1 MLFSNTYNQLTN
13 SSKGIYKAK
22 GSKFIAYAII
32 VKSEEQVAGEI
43 NKIKKLDKNASHYC
57 YAYIIKPDKSIEKVN
72 DDGEPKNSAGKPI
85 IGQIKSKDLTNCL
98 IVVVRYFGG
107 TKLGIPGLIKAYKNA
122 ALEAIQNNK
131 IECIDITEMY
141 SLKFSFEQLNSVM
154 NILKNHN
161 ANIIN
166 HKNEMMSEIKC
177 SITLKNSK
185 IFYDKISKNHK
196 IDIKYLKTKQ

>member
-1 MLFSNTYNQLTN
+1 MLFSTTYNQITN
-13 SSKGIYKAK
+13 NSKGIYKAK

-32 VKSEEQVAGEI
+32 VKSEEQVLDKI
-43 NKIKKLDKNASHYC
+43 NKIKKLDKNANHYC
-57 YAYIIKPDKSIEKVN
+57 FAYIIKPDKSIEKVN

-85 IGQIKSKDLTNCL
+85 LGQIKSKDLTNCL

-107 TKLGIPGLIKAYKNA
+107 TKLGIPGLIKAYKYA

-141 SLKFSFEQLNSVM
+141 SLKFSYEELNLVM
-154 NILKNHN
+154 NILKNYN

-166 HKNEMMSEIKC
+166 HKNDIISEIEC

-185 IFYDKISKNHK
+185 NFYDKISKNHK
-196 IDIKYLKTKQ
+196 IDIKYLKTK

>member
-1 MLFSNTYNQLTN
+1 MLFSTTYNQITN
-13 SSKGIYKAK
+13 NSKGIYKAK
-22 GSKFIAYAII
+22 GSKFIAYAIL
-32 VKSEEQVAGEI
+32 VKSEEQVLDEI
-43 NKIKKLDKNASHYC
+43 NKIKKLDKNANHYC
-57 YAYIIKPDKSIEKVN
+57 FAYIIKPDKSIEKVN

-85 IGQIKSKDLTNCL
+85 LGQIKSKDLTNCL

-141 SLKFSFEQLNSVM
+141 SLKFSYEELNLVM
-154 NILKNHN
+154 NILKNYN
-161 ANIIN
+161 AKIIN
-166 HKNEMMSEIKC
+166 HKNDMISEIEC

-185 IFYDKISKNHK
+185 NFYDKISKNHK
-196 IDIKYLKTKQ
+196 IDIKYLKTK

>member
-1 MLFSNTYNQLTN
+1 MLFSTTYNQIIN
-13 SSKGIYKAK
+13 NSKGIYKAK

-32 VKSEEQVAGEI
+32 VKSEEQVLDEI
-43 NKIKKLDKNASHYC
+43 NKIKKLDKNANHYC
-57 YAYIIKPDKSIEKVN
+57 FAYIIKPDKSIEKVN

-85 IGQIKSKDLTNCL
+85 LGQIKSKDLTNCL

-107 TKLGIPGLIKAYKNA
+107 TKLGIPGLIKAYKYA
-122 ALEAIQNNK
+122 ALEAIQNNE

-141 SLKFSFEQLNSVM
+141 SLKFSYEELNLVM
-154 NILKNHN
+154 NILKNYN

-166 HKNEMMSEIKC
+166 HKNDMISEIKC

-185 IFYDKISKNHK
+185 NFYDKISKNHK
-196 IDIKYLKTKQ
+196 IEIKYLKTK

>member
-1 MLFSNTYNQLTN
+1 MLFSNTYNQITN
-13 SSKGIYKAK
+13 NSKGIYKSK

-32 VKSEEQVAGEI
+32 VKSEKQVVDEI
-43 NKIKKLDKNASHYC
+43 NKIKKLDKNANHYC

-85 IGQIKSKDLTNCL
+85 LCQIKSKKLTNCL

-107 TKLGIPGLIKAYKNA
+107 IKLGIPGLIKAYKNA

-141 SLKFSFEQLNSVM
+141 SLKFSYEELNSVM
-154 NILKNHN
+154 KILKNYN
-161 ANIIN
+161 AKILT
-166 HKNEMMSEIKC
+166 HKNDITSKIEC

-196 IDIKYLKTKQ
+196 IEIKYLKTK

>member
-1 MLFSNTYNQLTN
+1 MLFSTTYNQITN
-13 SSKGIYKAK
+13 NSKGIYKAK

-32 VKSEEQVAGEI
+32 VKSEEQVLDEI
-43 NKIKKLDKNASHYC
+43 NKIKKLDKNANHYC
-57 YAYIIKPDKSIEKVN
+57 FAYIIKPDKSIEKVN

-85 IGQIKSKDLTNCL
+85 LGQIKSKDLTNCL

-141 SLKFSFEQLNSVM
+141 SLKFSYEELNLVM
-154 NILKNHN
+154 NILKNYN

-166 HKNEMMSEIKC
+166 HKNDMISEIEC

-185 IFYDKISKNHK
+185 NFYNKISKNHK
-196 IDIKYLKTKQ
+196 IDIEYLKTK

>member
-1 MLFSNTYNQLTN
+1 MLFDFTYNQLKN

-32 VKSEEQVAGEI
+32 VKSEEQVVDEI
-43 NKIKKLDKNASHYC
+43 NKIKKIDKNASHYC

-85 IGQIKSKDLTNCL
+85 LGQIKSKELTNCL

-107 TKLGIPGLIKAYKNA
+107 IKLGIPGLIKAYKNA

-141 SLKFSFEQLNSVM
+141 SLKFSYEELNSVM
-154 NILKNHN
+154 KILKNYN

-166 HKNEMMSEIKC
+166 HKNDITSEIEC

-185 IFYDKISKNHK
+185 IFYNKISKNHK
-196 IDIKYLKTKQ
+196 IDIKYLKTK

>member
-1 MLFSNTYNQLTN
+1 MLFSTTYNQITN
-13 SSKGIYKAK
+13 NSKGIYKAK

-32 VKSEEQVAGEI
+32 VKSEEQVLDEI
-43 NKIKKLDKNASHYC
+43 NKIKKLDKNANHYC
-57 YAYIIKPDKSIEKVN
+57 YAYIIKSDKSIEKVN

-85 IGQIKSKDLTNCL
+85 LGQIKSRELTNCL

-107 TKLGIPGLIKAYKNA
+107 TKLGIPGLIKAYKYA

-141 SLKFSFEQLNSVM
+141 SLKFSYEELNSVM
-154 NILKNHN
+154 NILKNYN

-166 HKNEMMSEIKC
+166 HKNDMISEIEC

-185 IFYDKISKNHK
+185 NFYDKISKNHK
-196 IDIKYLKTKQ
+196 IDIKYLKTK

>member
-1 MLFSNTYNQLTN
+1 MLFSNTYNQITN
-13 SSKGIYKAK
+13 NSKGIYKSK

-32 VKSEEQVAGEI
+32 VKSEVQVVDEI
-43 NKIKKLDKNASHYC
+43 NKIKKLDKNANHYC

-85 IGQIKSKDLTNCL
+85 LGQIKSKELTNCL

-107 TKLGIPGLIKAYKNA
+107 IKLGIPGLIKAYKNA

-141 SLKFSFEQLNSVM
+141 SLKFSYEELNSVM
-154 NILKNHN
+154 KILKNYN
-161 ANIIN
+161 ANIIS
-166 HKNEMMSEIKC
+166 HKNDITSEIKC

-185 IFYDKISKNHK
+185 IFYNKISKNHK
-196 IDIKYLKTKQ
+196 IDIKYLKTK

>member
-1 MLFSNTYNQLTN
+1 MLFSNTYNQITN
-13 SSKGIYKAK
+13 NSKGIYKSK

-32 VKSEEQVAGEI
+32 VKSEEQVVDEI
-43 NKIKKLDKNASHYC
+43 NKIKKLDKNANHYC

-85 IGQIKSKDLTNCL
+85 LGQIKSKELTNCL

-107 TKLGIPGLIKAYKNA
+107 IKLGIPGLIKAYKNA

-141 SLKFSFEQLNSVM
+141 SLKFSYEELNSVM
-154 NILKNHN
+154 KILKNYN
-161 ANIIN
+161 AKILT
-166 HKNEMMSEIKC
+166 HKNDIISEIEC

-185 IFYDKISKNHK
+185 IFYDKISNNHK
-196 IDIKYLKTKQ
+196 IDIKYLKTK

>member
-1 MLFSNTYNQLTN
+1 MLFSTTYNQITN
-13 SSKGIYKAK
+13 NSKGIYKAK

-32 VKSEEQVAGEI
+32 VKSEEQVLDEI
-43 NKIKKLDKNASHYC
+43 NKIKKLDKNANHYC
-57 YAYIIKPDKSIEKVN
+57 FAYIIKPDKSIEKVN

-85 IGQIKSKDLTNCL
+85 LGQIKSKDLTNCL

-107 TKLGIPGLIKAYKNA
+107 TKLGIPGLIKAYKYA

-141 SLKFSFEQLNSVM
+141 SLKFSYEELNLVM
-154 NILKNHN
+154 NILKNYN

-166 HKNEMMSEIKC
+166 HKNDMISEIEC

-185 IFYDKISKNHK
+185 NFYDKISKNHK
-196 IDIKYLKTKQ
+196 IEIKYLKIK

>member
-1 MLFSNTYNQLTN
+1 MLFSNTYNQITN
-13 SSKGIYKAK
+13 NSKGIYKSK

-32 VKSEEQVAGEI
+32 VKSEVQVVDEI
-43 NKIKKLDKNASHYC
+43 NKIKKLDKNANHYC

-85 IGQIKSKDLTNCL
+85 LGQIKSKELTNCL

-107 TKLGIPGLIKAYKNA
+107 IKLGIPGLIKAYKNA

-141 SLKFSFEQLNSVM
+141 SLKFSYEELNNVM
-154 NILKNHN
+154 NIIKNYN
-161 ANIIN
+161 AKILS
-166 HKNEMMSEIKC
+166 HKNDIISEIEC

-185 IFYDKISKNHK
+185 IFYNKILKNHK
-196 IDIKYLKTKQ
+196 IDIKYLKTK

>member
-1 MLFSNTYNQLTN
+1 MLFSTTYNQITN
-13 SSKGIYKAK
+13 NSKGIYKAK
-22 GSKFIAYAII
+22 GSKFIAYAIL
-32 VKSEEQVAGEI
+32 VKSEEQVLDEI
-43 NKIKKLDKNASHYC
+43 NKIKKLDKNANHYC
-57 YAYIIKPDKSIEKVN
+57 FAYIIKPDKSIEKVN

-85 IGQIKSKDLTNCL
+85 LGQIKSKDLTNCL

-141 SLKFSFEQLNSVM
+141 SLKFSYEELNLVM
-154 NILKNHN
+154 NILKNYN

-166 HKNEMMSEIKC
+166 HKNDIISEIEC

-185 IFYDKISKNHK
+185 NFYNKISKNHK
-196 IDIKYLKTKQ
+196 IDIKYLKTK

>member
-1 MLFSNTYNQLTN
+1 MLFRTTYNQITN
-13 SSKGIYKAK
+13 NSKGIYKAK
-22 GSKFIAYAII
+22 GSKFIAYAIL
-32 VKSEEQVAGEI
+32 VKSEEQVLDEI
-43 NKIKKLDKNASHYC
+43 NKIKKLDKNANHYC
-57 YAYIIKPDKSIEKVN
+57 FAYIIKPDKSIEKVN

-85 IGQIKSKDLTNCL
+85 LGQIKSKDLTNCL

-141 SLKFSFEQLNSVM
+141 SLKFSYEELNLVM
-154 NILKNHN
+154 NILKNYN

-166 HKNEMMSEIKC
+166 HKNDIISEIEC

-185 IFYDKISKNHK
+185 NFYDKISKNHK
-196 IDIKYLKTKQ
+196 IDIKYFKTK

>member
-1 MLFSNTYNQLTN
+1 MLFSTTYNQITN
-13 SSKGIYKAK
+13 NSKGIYKAK

-32 VKSEEQVAGEI
+32 VKSEEQVLDEI
-43 NKIKKLDKNASHYC
+43 NKIKKLDKNANHYC
-57 YAYIIKPDKSIEKVN
+57 FAYIIKPDKSIEKVN

-85 IGQIKSKDLTNCL
+85 LGQIKSKDLTNCL

-141 SLKFSFEQLNSVM
+141 SLKFSYEELNLVM
-154 NILKNHN
+154 NILKNYN
-161 ANIIN
+161 AKIIN
-166 HKNEMMSEIKC
+166 HKNDMISEIEC

-185 IFYDKISKNHK
+185 NFYDKISKNHK
-196 IDIKYLKTKQ
+196 IDIKYLKTK

>member
-1 MLFSNTYNQLTN
+1 MLFSTTYNQITN
-13 SSKGIYKAK
+13 NSKGIYKAK

-32 VKSEEQVAGEI
+32 VKSEEQVLDEI
-43 NKIKKLDKNASHYC
+43 NKIKKLDKNANHYC
-57 YAYIIKPDKSIEKVN
+57 FAYIIKPDKSIEKVN

-85 IGQIKSKDLTNCL
+85 LGQIKSKDLTNCL

-141 SLKFSFEQLNSVM
+141 SLKFSYEELNLVM
-154 NILKNHN
+154 NILKNYN

-166 HKNEMMSEIKC
+166 HKNDIISEIEC

-185 IFYDKISKNHK
+185 NFYDKISKNHK
-196 IDIKYLKTKQ
+196 IDIKYLKTK

>member
-1 MLFSNTYNQLTN
+1 MLFSNTYNQITN
-13 SSKGIYKAK
+13 NSKGIYKSK

-32 VKSEEQVAGEI
+32 VKSEVQVVDEI
-43 NKIKKLDKNASHYC
+43 NKIKKLDKNANHYC

-85 IGQIKSKDLTNCL
+85 LRQIKSKELTNCL

-107 TKLGIPGLIKAYKNA
+107 IKLGIPGLIKAYKNA

-141 SLKFSFEQLNSVM
+141 SLKFSYEELNSVM
-154 NILKNHN
+154 NILKNYN

-166 HKNEMMSEIKC
+166 HKNDIISEIEC

-196 IDIKYLKTKQ
+196 IDIKYLKTK

>member
-1 MLFSNTYNQLTN
+1 MLFRTTYNQITN
-13 SSKGIYKAK
+13 NSKGVYKAK
-22 GSKFIAYAII
+22 GSKFIAYAIL
-32 VKSEEQVAGEI
+32 VKSEEQVLDEI
-43 NKIKKLDKNASHYC
+43 NKIKKLDKNANHYC
-57 YAYIIKPDKSIEKVN
+57 FAYIIKTDKSIEKVN

-85 IGQIKSKDLTNCL
+85 LGQINSKDLTNCL

-107 TKLGIPGLIKAYKNA
+107 TKLGIPGLIKAYKYA

-131 IECIDITEMY
+131 IECIDITEIY
-141 SLKFSFEQLNSVM
+141 SLKFSFEDLNSVM

-166 HKNEMMSEIKC
+166 HKNDMISEIEC

-185 IFYDKISKNHK
+185 NFYDKISKNHK
-196 IDIKYLKTKQ
+196 IDIKYLKTK

>member
-1 MLFSNTYNQLTN
+1 MLFSTTYNQITN
-13 SSKGIYKAK
+13 NSKGIYKAK
-22 GSKFIAYAII
+22 GSKFIAYAIL
-32 VKSEEQVAGEI
+32 VKSEEQVLDEI
-43 NKIKKLDKNASHYC
+43 NKIKKLDKNANHYC
-57 YAYIIKPDKSIEKVN
+57 FAYIIKPDKSIEKVN

-85 IGQIKSKDLTNCL
+85 LGQIKSKDLTNCL

-141 SLKFSFEQLNSVM
+141 SLKFSYEELNLVM
-154 NILKNHN
+154 NILKNYN

-166 HKNEMMSEIKC
+166 HKNDIISEIEC

-185 IFYDKISKNHK
+185 NFYDKISKNHK
-196 IDIKYLKTKQ
+196 IDIKYLKTK

>member
-1 MLFSNTYNQLTN
+1 MLFRTKYNQITN
-13 SSKGIYKAK
+13 NSKGIYKSK

-32 VKSEEQVAGEI
+32 VKSEVQVVDEI
-43 NKIKKLDKNASHYC
+43 NKIKKLDKNANHYC
-57 YAYIIKPDKSIEKVN
+57 YAYIIKADKSIEKVN

-85 IGQIKSKDLTNCL
+85 LGQIKSKDLTNCL

-141 SLKFSFEQLNSVM
+141 SLKFSYEELNLVM
-154 NILKNHN
+154 NILKNYN

-166 HKNEMMSEIKC
+166 HKNDITSEIEC

-185 IFYDKISKNHK
+185 IFYNKISKNHK
-196 IDIKYLKTKQ
+196 IDIKYLKTK

>member
-1 MLFSNTYNQLTN
+1 MLFSTTYNQITN
-13 SSKGIYKAK
+13 NSKGIYKAK

-32 VKSEEQVAGEI
+32 VKSEEQVLDEI
-43 NKIKKLDKNASHYC
+43 NKIKKLDKNANHYC
-57 YAYIIKPDKSIEKVN
+57 FAYIIKPDKSIEKVN

-85 IGQIKSKDLTNCL
+85 LGQIKSKDLTNCL

-107 TKLGIPGLIKAYKNA
+107 TKLGIPGLIKAYKYA

-141 SLKFSFEQLNSVM
+141 SLKFSYEELNLVM
-154 NILKNHN
+154 NILKNYN

-166 HKNEMMSEIKC
+166 HKNDMISEIEC

-185 IFYDKISKNHK
+185 NFYNKISKNHK
-196 IDIKYLKTKQ
+196 IDIKYLKTK

>member
-1 MLFSNTYNQLTN
+1 MLFSNTYNQITN
-13 SSKGIYKAK
+13 NSKGIYKSK

-32 VKSEEQVAGEI
+32 VKSEEQVVDEI
-43 NKIKKLDKNASHYC
+43 NKIKKLDKNANHYC

-85 IGQIKSKDLTNCL
+85 LGQIKSKELTNCL

-107 TKLGIPGLIKAYKNA
+107 IKLGIPGLIKAYKNA

-141 SLKFSFEQLNSVM
+141 SLKFSYEELNNVM
-154 NILKNHN
+154 NIIKNYN
-161 ANIIN
+161 AKILT
-166 HKNEMMSEIKC
+166 HKNDIISEIEC
-177 SITLKNSK
+177 SIKLKNSK
-185 IFYDKISKNHK
+185 IFYDKISNNHK
-196 IDIKYLKTKQ
+196 IDIKYLKTK

>member
-1 MLFSNTYNQLTN
+1 MLFSNTYNQITN
-13 SSKGIYKAK
+13 NSKGIYKSK

-32 VKSEEQVAGEI
+32 VKSEVQVVDEI
-43 NKIKKLDKNASHYC
+43 NKIKKLDKNANHYC
-57 YAYIIKPDKSIEKVN
+57 YAYIIKTDKSIEKVN

-85 IGQIKSKDLTNCL
+85 LGQIKSKELTNCL

-107 TKLGIPGLIKAYKNA
+107 IKLGISGLIKAYKNA

-141 SLKFSFEQLNSVM
+141 SLKFSYEELNSVM
-154 NILKNHN
+154 KILKNYN

-166 HKNEMMSEIKC
+166 HKNDITSEIEC

-185 IFYDKISKNHK
+185 IFYNKISKNHK
-196 IDIKYLKTKQ
+196 IDIKYLKTK

>member
-1 MLFSNTYNQLTN
+1 MLFSTTYNQITN
-13 SSKGIYKAK
+13 NSKGIYKAK

-32 VKSEEQVAGEI
+32 VKSEEQVLDEI
-43 NKIKKLDKNASHYC
+43 NKIKKLEKNANHYC

-85 IGQIKSKDLTNCL
+85 LGQIKSRELTNCL

-141 SLKFSFEQLNSVM
+141 SLKFSYEELNSVM
-154 NILKNHN
+154 NILKNYN

-166 HKNEMMSEIKC
+166 HKNDMMSEIEC

-185 IFYDKISKNHK
+185 NFYDKISKNHK
-196 IDIKYLKTKQ
+196 IDIKYLKTK

>member
-1 MLFSNTYNQLTN
+1 MLFSTTYNQITN
-13 SSKGIYKAK
+13 NSKGIYKAK

-32 VKSEEQVAGEI
+32 VKSEEQVLDEI
-43 NKIKKLDKNASHYC
+43 NKIKKLDKNANHYC
-57 YAYIIKPDKSIEKVN
+57 FAYIIKPDKSIEKVN

-85 IGQIKSKDLTNCL
+85 LGQIKSKDLTNCL

-107 TKLGIPGLIKAYKNA
+107 TKLGIPGLIKAYKYA

-141 SLKFSFEQLNSVM
+141 SLKFSYEELNSVM
-154 NILKNHN
+154 NILKNYN

-166 HKNEMMSEIKC
+166 HKNDMISEIEC

-185 IFYDKISKNHK
+185 NFYDKISKNHK
-196 IDIKYLKTKQ
+196 IDIKYLKTK

>member
-1 MLFSNTYNQLTN
+1 MLFSNTYNQITN
-13 SSKGIYKAK
+13 NSKGIYKSK

-32 VKSEEQVAGEI
+32 VKSEVQVVDEI
-43 NKIKKLDKNASHYC
+43 NKIKKLDKNANHYC
-57 YAYIIKPDKSIEKVN
+57 YAYIIKTDKSIEKVN

-85 IGQIKSKDLTNCL
+85 LGQIKSKELTNCL

-107 TKLGIPGLIKAYKNA
+107 IKLGIPGLIKAYKNA

-141 SLKFSFEQLNSVM
+141 SLKFSYEELNSVM
-154 NILKNHN
+154 KILKNYN

-166 HKNEMMSEIKC
+166 HKNDITSEIEC
-177 SITLKNSK
+177 SISLKNSK
-185 IFYDKISKNHK
+185 IFYDKILKNHK
-196 IDIKYLKTKQ
+196 IDIKYLKTK

>member
-1 MLFSNTYNQLTN
+1 MLFSTTYNQITN

-32 VKSEEQVAGEI
+32 VKSEEQVLDEI
-43 NKIKKLDKNASHYC
+43 NKIKKIDKNANHYC
-57 YAYIIKPDKSIEKVN
+57 FAYIIKPDKSIEKVN

-85 IGQIKSKDLTNCL
+85 LGQIKSKDLTNCL

-141 SLKFSFEQLNSVM
+141 SLKFSYEELNLVM
-154 NILKNHN
+154 NILKNYN

-166 HKNEMMSEIKC
+166 HKNDMISEIEC

-185 IFYDKISKNHK
+185 NFYDKISKNHK
-196 IDIKYLKTKQ
+196 IDIKYLKTK

>member
-13 SSKGIYKAK
+13 SSKGIYKTK

-32 VKSEEQVAGEI
+32 VKSEEQVVDEI

-107 TKLGIPGLIKAYKNA
+107 TKLGIPGLIKAYKNV

-141 SLKFSFEQLNSVM
+141 SLKFSFEELNSVM

-166 HKNEMMSEIKC
+166 HKNDMISEIKC

>member
-1 MLFSNTYNQLTN
+1 MLFSNTYNQITN
-13 SSKGIYKAK
+13 NSKGIYKSK

-32 VKSEEQVAGEI
+32 VKSEEQVVDEI
-43 NKIKKLDKNASHYC
+43 NKIKKLDKNANHYC

-85 IGQIKSKDLTNCL
+85 LGQIKSKELTNCL

-107 TKLGIPGLIKAYKNA
+107 IKLGIPGLIKAYKNA

-141 SLKFSFEQLNSVM
+141 SLKFSYEELNSVM
-154 NILKNHN
+154 KILKNYN

-166 HKNEMMSEIKC
+166 HKNDITSEIEC

-196 IDIKYLKTKQ
+196 IDIKYLKTK

>member
-1 MLFSNTYNQLTN
+1 MLFSNTYNQITN
-13 SSKGIYKAK
+13 NSKGIYKSK

-32 VKSEEQVAGEI
+32 VKSEVQVVDEI
-43 NKIKKLDKNASHYC
+43 NKIKKLDKNANHYC
-57 YAYIIKPDKSIEKVN
+57 YAYIIKTDKSIEKVN

-85 IGQIKSKDLTNCL
+85 LGQIKSKELTNCL

-107 TKLGIPGLIKAYKNA
+107 IKLGIPGLIKAYKNA

-141 SLKFSFEQLNSVM
+141 SLKFSYEELNSVM
-154 NILKNHN
+154 KILKNYN

-166 HKNEMMSEIKC
+166 HKNDITSEIEC

-185 IFYDKISKNHK
+185 IFYNKISKNHK
-196 IDIKYLKTKQ
+196 IDIKYLKTK